1 MFKKFSHRSY
11 NLEHLDKG
19 DYTADEYEECLS
31 ELRFINRFLGD
42 RKALYNSLIED
53 VKRKNLKAFTVLDV
67 GAGSGYLLKVIA
79 EWARKNSRKVMLV
92 GLEINERAARAIL
105 GESAVY
111 TEIRAVRADALK
123 LPFRD
128 GAFDYVICSLFIHH
142 FHEQEI
148 VKIFNEMTRVA
159 SEKIIVIDLERHW
172 LAYYLYL
179 IFSRVFLKN
188 RLVREDG
195 ALSIKRGFL
204 KTELEKLAKQA
215 DLKNVKITTSSPFR
229 LVLSAEKK
237 F

>member
-42 RKALYNSLIED
+42 RKALYSSLIED

-79 EWARKNSRKVMLV
+79 EWAQKNSRKVMLV

-111 TEIRAVRADALK
+111 TEIKAVRADALK

-148 VKIFNEMTRVA
+148 VKILNEMTRVA